1 MTCFFYRF
9 DYTQSQIFFL
19 FFKRKIFYSHNIN
32 DMLGIILGIGMF
44 MFLVVIH
51 ELGHFWA
58 AKKSGV
64 KVKEFG
70 I

>member
-1 MTCFFYRF
+1 
-9 DYTQSQIFFL
+9 
-19 FFKRKIFYSHNIN
+19 
-32 DMLGIILGIGMF
+32 MLGIILGIGRF
-44 MFLVVIH
+44 MFLVIIH

-58 AKKSGV
+58 AKRSGV